1 MMRNNNKE
9 KMAKNIF
16 VSAATQ
22 FEEKK

>member
-1 MMRNNNKE
+1 MRNNNKE